1 LKLSGG
7 AGLAR
12 ERFVGEL
19 FVVTIAGSVK
29 PGRTMG
35 TLRGSWFLLVSV
47 NVLLRVTRNR

>member
-1 LKLSGG
+1 MSGG
-7 AGLAR
+7 ADLAAR
-12 ERFVGEL
+12 DLSAEL

-47 NVLLRVTRNR
+47 NVLLRVTRKSMM